1 MRFSIVFLFLLFGF
15 VSLDQIVASGFYS
28 LVQDEL
34 MDSARYYNNLGIENY
49 RAGNYEE
56 AAEKFKRSL
65 NIKKEEQG
73 RLSVD
78 MATTYTNLGAVNRR
92 LYNLDDAMLYYDSA
106 GYVFLEHYGQDHLRL
121 GAVYHNQGNLLRD
134 QREVNSALS
143 YYNNALRIF
152 HKNDRKDWVATLYN
166 NIGIAYWMAG
176 RLDEAIDSYFS
187 SMELRTVIDPAG
199 VAFPAGNLALCY
211 REKGEMKIADS
222 YYRISIDAIT
232 ENLGNDH
239 PNLAANLMNYG
250 LFLIED
256 VNEPDRGYEMLV
268 SARDIFLENFGE
280 RGDMV
285 ARIYMNLGYYHELT
299 GDHNSALYHYQ
310 KSLTANSSSFNSLD
324 ISDNPGPDDHIY
336 SPDYMLESLKHK
348 AFALYNLGRS
358 TGGREYF
365 ESSLCVYRIAMNFID
380 RIRMGHHT
388 EESKL
393 LLSENEHET
402 FMQAIQV
409 SWKLYEQTGNKRF
422 IEEAFNFSERSK
434 SASLLAS
441 FRDFE
446 ARSFGGVP
454 EELLDRELELKRGIA
469 AYRELIYEEQRL
481 VEADDDRISM
491 WNERV
496 FSLEIDLRQLIGR
509 LEMEYPDY
517 YALKYNLEVTTVED
531 VMKEA
536 GTRNALVKY
545 AYADSLIFIFAITE
559 NTSNLYRIELN
570 FNLEPEIAGLL
581 NVLTSGNLD
590 RQIGEDYKTFTSIAG
605 ELYML
610 LIDPVVEDIK
620 NSRLVIVP
628 DGILAY
634 IPFELLLTSSEN
646 NETGQYRNLPY
657 LLRDYS
663 VSYNHSATLWR
674 ESLNIKTGRGGRV
687 LAMAPD
693 YNFNQL
699 PEVGSLINRQYY
711 RNMLVPLPGARE
723 EALKV
728 AEITKGDVLLEKEAT
743 EFRFKQVAG
752 DYSILHFAMHT
763 LLDDENPMYSK
774 LVFSDSPNDEEDGFL
789 NTHEIYNLDLI
800 AGLAVLSSCRSGY
813 GTLRR
818 GEGVMSLARGFLYA
832 GVPSIVMTN
841 WEVEDKSGAE
851 IMISF
856 YKYLL
861 KGYRKDE
868 ALRLARIDF
877 LDNADMLRAHP
888 YFWGAYV
895 CIGNPDELF
904 RSNRHYYP
912 IITFISLLLVMLLI
926 VWRVGFRNN

>member
-1 MRFSIVFLFLLFGF
+1 
-15 VSLDQIVASGFYS
+15 
-28 LVQDEL
+28 

-56 AAEKFKRSL
+56 AAEKFKISL
-65 NIKKEEQG
+65 NIKKAEQG
-73 RLSVD
+73 SHSVD
-78 MATTYTNLGAVNRR
+78 MGNTYTNLGAVNRR

-134 QREVNSALS
+134 RREVNSALS

-152 HKNDRKDWVATLYN
+152 LNNERKDWAATLYN
-166 NIGIAYWMAG
+166 NIGIAYWMSG
-176 RLDEAIDSYFS
+176 RIDEAIDSYFS
-187 SMELRTVIDPAG
+187 SMELRTVIDPAS

-211 REKGEMKIADS
+211 REKGEMKIAEN

-232 ENLGNDH
+232 ENLGSDH
-239 PNLAANLMNYG
+239 PNLATNLMNYG
-250 LFLIED
+250 LFLIDD
-256 VNEPDRGYEMLV
+256 VNDPVRGYEMLV
-268 SARDIFLENFGE
+268 RARDIFLENFGE
-280 RGDMV
+280 RGDLV

-299 GDHNSALYHYQ
+299 GDNNNALYHYQ
-310 KSLTANSSSFNSLD
+310 KSLTANSSSFNSLE

-336 SPDYMLESLKHK
+336 SPDYMLASLKHK
-348 AFALYNLGRS
+348 AFALYNLGIS
-358 TGGREYF
+358 TGEREYF
-365 ESSLCVYRIAMNFID
+365 ESSLGVYRIAMNFID

-393 LLSENEHET
+393 LLAENEHET

-409 SWKLYEQTGNKRF
+409 SWKLHEQTGDERF
-422 IEEAFNFSERSK
+422 VEEAFNFSERSK

-454 EELLDRELELKRGIA
+454 EELLERELELKRGIA

-481 VEADDDRISM
+481 VEADNDRISM
-491 WNERV
+491 WQERV

-509 LEMEYPDY
+509 LEKEYPDY
-517 YALKYNLEVTTVED
+517 YSLKYNLEVTTVED
-531 VMKEA
+531 VMNEV
-536 GTRNALVKY
+536 GTRNAIVKY
-545 AYADSLIFIFAITE
+545 AYADSLIFIFTITE
-559 NTSNLYRIELN
+559 NTSNLYCIELN
-570 FNLEPEIAGLL
+570 SQLEHDLAKLL

-590 RQIGEDYKTFTSIAG
+590 RHIAEDYKTFASIAS

-610 LIDPVVEDIK
+610 LIHPVVGDIK
-620 NSRLVIVP
+620 NNRLVIVP

-646 NETGQYRNLPY
+646 NDNELYGSLPY
-657 LLRDYS
+657 LFRDYS
-663 VSYNHSATLWR
+663 VSYNHSATLWK
-674 ESLNIKTGRGGRV
+674 ESLNKKTGRGGRI

-693 YNFNQL
+693 YKFNEL
-699 PEVGSLINRQYY
+699 PEDGALINRQYY
-711 RNMLVPLPGARE
+711 RNLLVPLPGARE

-728 AEITKGDVLLEKEAT
+728 AEIMKGDVLLGDEAT
-743 EFRFKQVAG
+743 ENLFKQVACN
-752 DYSILHFAMHT
+752 YSILHFAMHT

-774 LVFSDSPNDEEDGFL
+774 LVFSDSLDDDEDGLL
-789 NTHEIYNLDLI
+789 NTHEIYNLNLN

-832 GVPSIVMTN
+832 GVPSILMTN

-895 CIGNPDELF
+895 CIGNTDELF
-904 RSNRHYYP
+904 SSHRHYYP
-912 IITFISLLLVMLLI
+912 MFTFISLLLVMLI
-926 VWRVGFRNN
+926 IIWRVGFRKN